1 MIDLIPAGF
10 EIEAT
15 KATILEINR
24 VQREHGLVIPSDYVY
39 FLLCTDGL
47 SFKKGCEV
55 SLDKVNPIVEID
67 DMVSLEW
74 LVREWEY
81 DQEEGSDAGY
91 SDRFLKIASTYSQ
104 DRILI
109 GYSKEFINQ
118 IHLFDYGNS
127 RTVKICDS
135 LFVFLNEH
143 LILMDE

>member
-1 MIDLIPAGF
+1 MSDLIPARF
-10 EIEAT
+10 ELEAK

-24 VQREHGLVIPSDYVY
+24 AQREHKLVIPSDYVY

-47 SFKKGCEV
+47 SFRKRFEI
-55 SLDKVNPIVEID
+55 SLDKVNPIVAID
-67 DMVSLEW
+67 DIVSLEW

-81 DQEEGSDAGY
+81 DQEIGSDAVY
-91 SDRFLKIASTYSQ
+91 TDRFLKIASTYSQ

-109 GYSKEFINQ
+109 GYSKEVVNQ